1 MASSDEV
8 NKMSKIEER
17 DDYFTIRSEL
27 LDTYYDFCRDRGI
40 VMGVGHL
47 EVMGYIDYEYE
58 NAFVRPLEQLMYRVI
73 ELVLI
78 GAWHEDVDK
87 FVRQKI
93 NDQLSKFNL
102 EDLLIG
108 VDSLE
113 VKMLKRDMSAC
124 GLI

>member
-1 MASSDEV
+1 M
-8 NKMSKIEER
+8 
-17 DDYFTIRSEL
+17 
-27 LDTYYDFCRDRGI
+27 
-40 VMGVGHL
+40 VMGVSHL

-58 NAFVRPLEQLMYRVI
+58 NAFLHPLEQLMYCVI

-78 GAWHEDVDK
+78 GGWHEDVDK
-87 FVRQKI
+87 FVRRKI

-113 VKMLKRDMSAC
+113 AEMLKRDMAAC